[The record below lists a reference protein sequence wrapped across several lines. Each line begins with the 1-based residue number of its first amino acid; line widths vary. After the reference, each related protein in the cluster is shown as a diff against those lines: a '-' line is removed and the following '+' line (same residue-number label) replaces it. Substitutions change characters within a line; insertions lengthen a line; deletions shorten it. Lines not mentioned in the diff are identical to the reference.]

1 LDVYVYYEIQMVK
14 KGNGA
19 SSSNRKKFTTKHDG
33 RMFFN
38 QKAKPRKGKHIL
50 WSTKKKEKA
59 CHCMR
64 MNCQRKKKKKKK
76 EMLRIV
82 NIEKN
87 VQMDESMERSMMV
100 MRNSIRIRV

>member
-50 WSTKKKEKA
+50 WSTKKKKK
-59 CHCMR
+59 HVTVMR
-64 MNCQRKKKKKKK
+64 MNCQRKKKRKK

>member
-1 LDVYVYYEIQMVK
+1 MDVYVYYEIQMVK

-50 WSTKKKEKA
+50 WSTKKK
-59 CHCMR
+59 
-64 MNCQRKKKKKKK
+64 RKSMSLYEDELPTKKK
-76 EMLRIV
+76 EK
-82 NIEKN
+82 EKGN
-87 VQMDESMERSMMV
+87 AE
-100 MRNSIRIRV
+100 NC